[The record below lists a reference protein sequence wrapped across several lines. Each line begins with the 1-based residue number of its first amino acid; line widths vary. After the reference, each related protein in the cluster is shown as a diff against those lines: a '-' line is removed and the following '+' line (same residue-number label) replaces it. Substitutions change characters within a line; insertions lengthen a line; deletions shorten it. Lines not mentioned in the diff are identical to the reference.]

1 MGAPFCVQV
10 AGSSLALL
18 HIDQRTLKLTMAC
31 CGGANAVLGELV
43 HGLAAQVITAL
54 SEVAVLLNL
63 PHIST
68 AAARLRVFS
77 FTETCVRLE
86 EHSTLAQQAW
96 TPMQQPALLQN
107 DP

>member
-1 MGAPFCVQV
+1 MLLQTIWDLKDLKDLRALSMGAPFCVQV

-54 SEVAVLLNL
+54 SEVAVLL
-63 PHIST
+63 
-68 AAARLRVFS
+68 
-77 FTETCVRLE
+77 
-86 EHSTLAQQAW
+86 
-96 TPMQQPALLQN
+96 
-107 DP
+107 